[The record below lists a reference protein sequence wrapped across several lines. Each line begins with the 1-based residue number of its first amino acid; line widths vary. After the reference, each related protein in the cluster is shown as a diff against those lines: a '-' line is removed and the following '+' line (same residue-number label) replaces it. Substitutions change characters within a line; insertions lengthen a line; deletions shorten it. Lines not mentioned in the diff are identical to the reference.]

1 MGKLV
6 DGSVVSF
13 TWAGC
18 CRLVLQAWHPVM
30 FSTVCKASRYRISPA
45 CHVRNGGAD
54 WEISLVT
61 PVLARN
67 VYIPSL
73 AKLCFCE
80 RNSYFLRGTWMR
92 VGILLKTQRHIIIHL
107 SLLHPCDVSCFAS
120 WDTGVMMRSFSET
133 EVDDE
138 WRWRNHTFK
147 KLAQVSVT
155 GMESFWDQAMR
166 EEHE

>member
-1 MGKLV
+1 MGQQFLWV
-6 DGSVVSF
+6 EL
-13 TWAGC
+13 A
-18 CRLVLQAWHPVM
+18 A
-30 FSTVCKASRYRISPA
+30 
-45 CHVRNGGAD
+45 AD
-54 WEISLVT
+54 WICKLGTQRCFPQYVRVASTGFLLLFRSGIGRFHVT
-61 PVLARN
+61 PCDLSVPR
-67 VYIPSL
+67 L

-80 RNSYFLRGTWMR
+80 RNSYFLKGTWMKL
-92 VGILLKTQRHIIIHL
+92 GILLKTQRHIIIHL

-155 GMESFWDQAMR
+155 GMESFCDQAMW